1 MHLVCLLPFMYD
13 VLSWLM
19 VDKVQERWSEPL
31 LSSFLFHMAPYSASL
46 LLALGGDFT
55 AVSLLTTH
63 CISHCVVICSYVF
76 VLSFVK
82 KQ

>member
-1 MHLVCLLPFMYD
+1 MHLVCFTSIHYD

-19 VDKVQERWSEPL
+19 VDKVQEWWSEPL

-55 AVSLLTTH
+55 AVSLLTTYAH
-63 CISHCVVICSYVF
+63 MYLFFRS
-76 VLSFVK
+76 
-82 KQ
+82 